1 MTPQVVELTRLDAPE
16 LAPFTSLTEAQLRNR
31 RNAEMGLFIA
41 ESAKVILRALDAGCE
56 AVSLLMERRQ
66 LESDAGRAVIAR
78 CPAARIYT
86 ADRALLEKL
95 TGYALTR
102 GFLCAMRRP
111 QPQNADALLVNARRA
126 VILENVTDPTNVGAI
141 LRSAAALG
149 LDAALLTPDCCDP
162 LHRRAARVSM
172 GAVFQLPWARIGDWP
187 NAGIAALHAQGFKL
201 AALALRADA
210 VSILDPRLAAEP
222 RLALLLG
229 SEGSG
234 LRSESIA
241 LADYCVRIP
250 MAHGVDSLNVA
261 AAAAVAFWQLRAP
274 EP

>member
-16 LAPFTSLTEAQLRNR
+16 LAPFTSLTEAQAAQPPETLRW
-31 RNAEMGLFIA
+31 GWSIA
-41 ESAKVILRALDAGCE
+41 ESTKVILRALDAGCE

-111 QPQNADALLVNARRA
+111 QPQNADALLAKRAPRSHTGKCDRSYERGRDPALGGCAGAGCGAAHARLLRPAAPARRA
-126 VILENVTDPTNVGAI
+126 REHGRAYSSCPGRASVTG
-141 LRSAAALG
+141 RM
-149 LDAALLTPDCCDP
+149 
-162 LHRRAARVSM
+162 R
-172 GAVFQLPWARIGDWP
+172 
-187 NAGIAALHAQGFKL
+187 
-201 AALALRADA
+201 ALRRCTRMAL
-210 VSILDPRLAAEP
+210 SSRRLRCAQTP
-222 RLALLLG
+222 YPCSTRDLPPSRVLALLLG

-241 LADYCVRIP
+241 LA
-250 MAHGVDSLNVA
+250 
-261 AAAAVAFWQLRAP
+261 AP
-274 EP
+274 TACASPWRTASIR